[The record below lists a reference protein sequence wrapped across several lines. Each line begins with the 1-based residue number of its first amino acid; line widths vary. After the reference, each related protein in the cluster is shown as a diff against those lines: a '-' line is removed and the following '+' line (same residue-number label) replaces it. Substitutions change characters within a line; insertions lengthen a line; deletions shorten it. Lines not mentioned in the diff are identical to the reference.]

1 MLHQVA
7 SLLHAN
13 SVQSYKKNL
22 TYASFWGGKFI
33 LQRFSRF
40 PDTKKYVSLHIFEVC
55 DVAAFLKFASFDTR
69 CVANVVCQKRA
80 R

>member
-1 MLHQVA
+1 MPLHTK
-7 SLLHAN
+7 SL
-13 SVQSYKKNL
+13 QSYKNFL
-22 TYASFWGGKFI
+22 RYASFWGRKFI

-69 CVANVVCQKRA
+69 CVAMSCVENAQDSKIKRF
-80 R
+80 